1 MFVMAVSVSLHVLG
15 AQGLGSG
22 GVSQQVRDDAVVSRV
37 GVCSVKSARVSEN
50 VADERPCVS
59 DPPLR

>member
-1 MFVMAVSVSLHVLG
+1 MMAVCVSLHVLG

-37 GVCSVKSARVSEN
+37 GVCSVK
-50 VADERPCVS
+50 
-59 DPPLR
+59 